1 VLEEEDYELLEE
13 NTGVRQI
20 RPQGHRRLKKARDLG
35 GDEQRDAAAALRAE
49 LFGEEGEADLED
61 DIEDAQAGTLGAGEM
76 PEDDLLDGGGAGG
89 GLPRADDDDDFLE
102 SDEDDWIVNEY
113 DESLG
118 GDADAQRQQQ
128 QQRRRRR
135 AQKAEDLYGVDA
147 AALAEANDIF
157 GDVDELLDQYNDGRR
172 ERARATEEGIEG
184 HYQGEEAEEAT
195 LLDGENLEG
204 MDEEEIEELKQA
216 KREERRAEAAA
227 RRLQQQLEPGAMERH
242 FMLPADERIREADL
256 PEREQL
262 RRGKDPKNFD
272 FDACAEW
279 VYKELVNN
287 RRGVYEKMAEL
298 VDDGV
303 REVEGPPPEVRD

>member
-1 VLEEEDYELLEE
+1 
-13 NTGVRQI
+13 
-20 RPQGHRRLKKARDLG
+20 
-35 GDEQRDAAAALRAE
+35 LRAE

-61 DIEDAQAGTLGAGEM
+61 DIEDVNAAPLGADEM
-76 PEDDLLDGGGAGG
+76 PQDDLLDGGGTGD
-89 GLPRADDDDDFLE
+89 GLHRGADDDEFLE

-113 DESLG
+113 DEALG
-118 GDADAQRQQQ
+118 DDVDAQRQQ

-135 AQKAEDLYGVDA
+135 RAQQVDDLYGVDA

-157 GDVDELLDQYNDGRR
+157 GDVDELLDQYNEGRR
-172 ERARATEEGIEG
+172 ERARATEEGMEG
-184 HYQGEEAEEAT
+184 MLEGVERDEEGT
-195 LLDGENLEG
+195 LLDGEDLEG
-204 MDEEEIEELKQA
+204 LDEEEIEELKQA

-242 FMLPADERIREADL
+242 FMLPADERIRETDL

-262 RRGKDPKNFD
+262 RRGRDPKNFD
-272 FDACAEW
+272 FDSCAEW
-279 VYKELVNN
+279 VYKELVKN

-303 REVEGPPPEVRD
+303 REVEGPPPEVSFFFFFYLFFIPSFSLVLVPVMVASFNFLPSFFFSSFFL